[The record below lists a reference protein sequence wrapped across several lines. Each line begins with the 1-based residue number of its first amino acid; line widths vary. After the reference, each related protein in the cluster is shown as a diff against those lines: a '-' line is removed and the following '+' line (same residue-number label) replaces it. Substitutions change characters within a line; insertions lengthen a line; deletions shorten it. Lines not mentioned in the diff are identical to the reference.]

1 VTDSRR
7 PAQVRHPGHFLRQ
20 LLEKRGWTQQDLAE
34 MLGRPP
40 RLVSE
45 IVSGKR
51 GITPETAKGLGLVF
65 GTGPEVWM
73 NLETAYQL
81 HLAPAPDP
89 EIKKRADLFGSY
101 PIRDMQKRG
110 WLPHTG
116 NLSELGGYLSEFL
129 NVPAYAA
136 KKTDYARTTAQQAA
150 WLARASHLSAQ
161 VSVQTYR
168 PENHEAL
175 ASSLRACV
183 ANPADVARV
192 PALLASAGIKFLVI
206 EPLPGSKIDA
216 ACMWDG
222 TNPVIAMTLRYDKHD
237 IFWHALFHELDHIK
251 HGEGKSEAIIDSEMM
266 GKCSA
271 GIDAEQRANAAAA
284 AILIP
289 THELQRLMREI
300 QLSYSEAFILE
311 FAKSL
316 RVHPGIVVGQLQHHE
331 RLPWSAFARLKS
343 RIREFIVP
351 AAFTDGFGKP
361 RFE

>member
-1 VTDSRR
+1 MTDARR
-7 PAQVRHPGHFLRQ
+7 PAQVRHPGYFLRQ
-20 LLEKRGWTQQDLAE
+20 LLDKRGWTQQDLAE

-51 GITPETAKGLGLVF
+51 GITPETAKGLGVVF

-89 EIKKRADLFGSY
+89 EVEKRAALFGSY

-116 NLSELGGYLSEFL
+116 SLSQLGSYLSEFL
-129 NVPAYAA
+129 DVPAYAA
-136 KKTDYARTTAQQAA
+136 KKTDYTRTTAQQAA
-150 WLARASHLSAQ
+150 WLARASHLSSQ
-161 VSVQTYR
+161 LSVQAYQ
-168 PENHEAL
+168 PEAHESLVA
-175 ASSLRACV
+175 SLRDCV

-192 PALLASAGIKFLVI
+192 PSLLASAGIKFLVV

-216 ACMWDG
+216 ACMWTG
-222 TNPVIAMTLRYDKHD
+222 STPVIAMTLRYDKHD

-251 HGEGKSEAIIDSEMM
+251 HGEGKREAIIDSEMM

-271 GIDAEQRANAAAA
+271 GIEAERRANAAAA
-284 AILIP
+284 SILIP
-289 THELQRLMREI
+289 AQELARLIREI
-300 QLSYSEAFILE
+300 QFSYSEAFILD
-311 FAKSL
+311 FAKRL
-316 RVHPGIVVGQLQHHE
+316 NVHPGVVVGQLQHHE
-331 RLPWSAFARLKS
+331 KLPWSAFVRLKS
-343 RIREFIVP
+343 RIREFLVP

-361 RFE
+361 NFD